1 MAAFTV
7 IEHEEIATGGVVSWS
22 ETSIAASYDHLL
34 LKVSGRSERSGAY
47 DDEWKIQLN
56 GSTSTSDYS
65 CTNLTAMT
73 GTPISER
80 YATGVRDGF
89 IKQTVPAALIE
100 ADTFGIIN
108 MWIPNYANTANFKQI
123 LVSNGKS
130 TASTTD
136 YRWAVQQIAGVF
148 HSTAAISQILVT
160 SRSGLGDIAEFST
173 FTLYG
178 VTGA

>member
-34 LKVSGRSERSGAY
+34 LKVSGRSERSAY
-47 DDEWKIQLN
+47 ADEWVVTLN
-56 GSTSTSDYS
+56 GSTTTSEYSSTILKAYS
-65 CTNLTAMT
+65 A
-73 GTPISER
+73 TPVSER
-80 YATGVRDGF
+80 YATSVRGGF
-89 IKQTVPAALIE
+89 IWPKAPGALAL
-100 ADTFGIIN
+100 ADTFGSLT
-108 MWIPNYANTANFKQI
+108 MWIPNYANTANFKQVLI
-123 LVSNGKS
+123 SN
-130 TASTTD
+130 AFENDSTTD
-136 YRWAVQQIAGVF
+136 YRWEVQQIAGLF
-148 HSTAAISQILVT
+148 SSTAAITAIGVT